1 MNNFWLTTL
10 GINDLK
16 SALYEELE
24 TALISLTALVEN
36 KLVSFNHSMTWD
48 DSISSLVEQSATI
61 NDITR
66 LIKTITKELKRRE
79 AGK

>member
-1 MNNFWLTTL
+1 MNNFWLTAL
-10 GINDLK
+10 GINDLE

-36 KLVSFNHSMTWD
+36 KLVSFNHSIVWD
-48 DSISSLVEQSATI
+48 DSITSLVEQSATI

-66 LIKTITKELKRRE
+66 SIQTVTKELKRRE